1 MEVKNGILINGELH
15 EGVEETV
22 SCSLCSLYN
31 VCAELN
37 CAVCPAEI
45 LRCESFVNHGKVKV
59 EKESNHEENI
69 NNGL

>member
-1 MEVKNGILINGELH
+1 MEVKNGIIINGELH

-37 CAVCPAEI
+37 YAVCPAEI
-45 LRCESFVNHGKVKV
+45 LKCEICMQRWINLLLSLNLVK
-59 EKESNHEENI
+59 
-69 NNGL
+69 